1 MEVNRC
7 KGKVHLGG
15 GAGSD
20 ESAYEYEPAAPPAQ
34 CGVSPFTL
42 ELRFSGKGGPGCAA
56 MEEEACSAAEGG
68 VSGVRRLDRPGDEG
82 CQPVVE
88 PEAYVDADTDT
99 DADADGRKLSN
110 GNGFTAAGPGTRAQR
125 NGRWIRGLSGS
136 LGKRSLRNRNQRRVG
151 TRGCPSGPPT
161 QKGSGSR

>member
-20 ESAYEYEPAAPPAQ
+20 KSAYEYEPAAPPAQ
-34 CGVSPFTL
+34 GGVSPFIL
-42 ELRFSGKGGPGCAA
+42 ELRCSGKGEPGCADL
-56 MEEEACSAAEGG
+56 EEEACSAAEGG
-68 VSGVRRLDRPGDEG
+68 VSGVRRLDRPGNAG
-82 CQPVVE
+82 WQPVVE
-88 PEAYVDADTDT
+88 PVAYVDT

-110 GNGFTAAGPGTRAQR
+110 GNGFTAAGPGKRAQR

-136 LGKRSLRNRNQRRVG
+136 LGKRSSRNRNQRRVG